1 MVEGKSVIARDW
13 GLGGVCWRETD
24 YERPRGA
31 FGGGG
36 NVLYLMGGGRVQG
49 CFHWLKLIEPYT

>member
-13 GLGGVCWRETD
+13 GLGGVCWREID

-36 NVLYLMGGGRVQG
+36 NVLYLMGGAGSGMFSLVKT
-49 CFHWLKLIEPYT
+49 H